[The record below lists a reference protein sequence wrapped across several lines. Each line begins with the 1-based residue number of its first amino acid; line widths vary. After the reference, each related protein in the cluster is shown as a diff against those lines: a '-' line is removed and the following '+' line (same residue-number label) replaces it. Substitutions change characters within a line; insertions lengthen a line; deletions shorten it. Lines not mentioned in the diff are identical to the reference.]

1 MSIADDT
8 GFVTAVAVAVLRRA
22 DGAVLLAERPPGRP
36 SAGFWEFPGG
46 KVEAGEEVA
55 HALDRELL
63 EELGVTARD
72 ALPWVRFEHGP
83 PGRRVRLHFYRVD
96 AWDGEPH
103 GREGQRL
110 AWVRPEAPDVSP
122 LLPFNDRML
131 RALALPAI
139 YGITD
144 AARHGE
150 EAFLARLESALGRG
164 LRMVLV
170 REPAFD
176 RDRRLRFLREV
187 VARARGHGAR
197 VLVSGDEALAVE
209 GGADGVQLKAAQLMG
224 AGAAPRIGLWG
235 ASCHDEREL
244 ARAAALGADFAV
256 LSPVLPTASHPG
268 AAGMGWDV
276 FEARIRGWPMPVYAL
291 GGMRA
296 DMAET
301 AARRGAHGIA
311 LLSGIW

>member
-1 MSIADDT
+1 MSVAD
-8 GFVTAVAVAVLRRA
+8 GAAPVTVVAVAVLCRA

-46 KVEAGEEVA
+46 KVEAGEAVTD
-55 HALDRELL
+55 ALARELH
-63 EELGVTARD
+63 EELGVLPRD
-72 ALPWVRFEHGP
+72 AWPWVCFEHGP
-83 PGRRVRLHFYRVD
+83 PGRRVCLHFYRIGT
-96 AWDGEPH
+96 WEGEPH

-110 AWVRPEAPDVSP
+110 AWVRPEAPAVAP

-131 RALALPAI
+131 RALALPAV

-150 EAFLARLESALGRG
+150 DAFLARLEGALEKG
-164 LRMVLV
+164 LRMILV

-176 RDRRLRFLREV
+176 RDRQLRFLREV
-187 VARARGHGAR
+187 VARAHPRDAR
-197 VLVSGDEALAVE
+197 VLMSGDEALARE
-209 GGADGVQLKAAQLMG
+209 AGADGVQLRAAQLMG
-224 AGAAPRIGLWG
+224 ARAAPLLGLWG

-268 AAGMGWDV
+268 VAGMGWDA
-276 FEARIRGWPMPVYAL
+276 FAARIRGWPMPVYAL
-291 GGMRA
+291 GGMRT
-296 DMAET
+296 DMVET
-301 AARRGAHGIA
+301 AVRRGGHGIA

>member
-1 MSIADDT
+1 MSIADDA
-8 GFVTAVAVAVLRRA
+8 GPVTAVAVAVLRRA

-55 HALDRELL
+55 RALDRELR

-72 ALPWVRFEHGP
+72 ALPWVCFEHGP

-103 GREGQRL
+103 GCEGQRL

-131 RALALPAI
+131 RALALPSV

-150 EAFLARLESALGRG
+150 EAFLARLEGALERG
-164 LRMVLV
+164 LRMILV

-187 VARARGHGAR
+187 VARARGYGAR

-209 GGADGVQLKAAQLMG
+209 GGADGVQLKAAQLMS

-276 FEARIRGWPMPVYAL
+276 FAARIRGWPMPVYAL